1 MESATIVVLVMTF
14 AWFAFAVYAEINSRR
29 NTAKL
34 KAASSA
40 KTEPDQQSSARPL
53 EAGRRKESTR
63 AKAS

>member
-1 MESATIVVLVMTF
+1 MESATIVVLLMTF
-14 AWFAFAVYAEINSRR
+14 AWFAFAVHAEINSRR

-40 KTEPDQQSSARPL
+40 KTEPDQSSDRPL
-53 EAGRRKESTR
+53 EAGSRKESTR